1 MHIRKLTLLT
11 PFRGLQANS
20 ELAIN
25 TDAQANYAEAI
36 QPVCLVGRNGSGK
49 SNAMEFMCEVFYYLD
64 WRSMQY
70 AQNTDKDTNEH
81 KARLAY
87 FINLGFAIEYDFYY
101 NNKTHI
107 VHLEKQAAQ
116 NDLIFTL
123 DNAQKTLKTRDD
135 WSDLRLYLPK
145 RLLGYSSGHNE
156 LLSNPFMRMRFNYYE
171 TYLENVRNANY
182 LEIDLSRLFY
192 MNNETNALVLLAN
205 YLMID
210 DEQIAAFQ
218 PITAQIKLKNIA
230 SFRIVI
236 ERNHRLL
243 PNQEREENNEQ
254 ENDEQENDD
263 MVSDDMIGDETFSP
277 LNLDTYAYE
286 NEPLFLDAALSESID
301 WLQACATTCHSEP
314 SIKERVM
321 DGIVCTYT
329 VDILELDYFV
339 DDATRAA
346 FKYFFGDAKK
356 LFEVLYELNLLNIH
370 TFSEEQIKTVLDSER
385 DFDITAY
392 LPRKAQNELIFNIED
407 LQIEKTTGETID
419 YRALSDGEHQFLH
432 ILGTVLL
439 MDEANSLF
447 VLDEPET
454 HFNPEWRSKL
464 VSSFNK
470 IAEAQSETNDRRQQ
484 MFVLTTHSP
493 FVVSD
498 CRTENVFKFEKGENP
513 RNLDITTYGAP
524 FDELLVE
531 AFGKAHD
538 ISEMV
543 EELLETC
550 HQEAKKYIDSTEYSI
565 EIKIEKLDSIKAIIR
580 PLGDSVR
587 RNMLLEFINRQ
598 QRVLQSAA

>member
-1 MHIRKLTLLT
+1 MHIRKLRLLT
-11 PFRGLQANS
+11 PFRGLQANF
-20 ELAIN
+20 ELAID
-25 TDAQANYAEAI
+25 TEAQANYAEAI

-49 SNAMEFMCEVFYYLD
+49 SNAMEFMSEVFYYLD
-64 WRSMQY
+64 WISMQNT
-70 AQNTDKDTNEH
+70 QNIDKEDKTYTVKLE
-81 KARLAY
+81 Y
-87 FINLGFAIEYDFYY
+87 FNNLGFLIEYDFDY
-101 NNKTHI
+101 NNQKRI
-107 VHLEKQAAQ
+107 VQLEKQAQQ
-116 NDLIFTL
+116 NDFVFIL
-123 DNAQKTLKTRDD
+123 DNELKNLKIREDWKTLRN
-135 WSDLRLYLPK
+135 YLPN

-171 TYLENVRNANY
+171 TYLENVRNADY
-182 LEIDLSRLFY
+182 SITDLSRLFY

-210 DEQIAAFQ
+210 DTQTAAFKPITEQIQ
-218 PITAQIKLKNIA
+218 LDSIA
-230 SFRIVI
+230 NFRIVI

-243 PNQEREENNEQ
+243 PNIEAQEKEDIVN
-254 ENDEQENDD
+254 
-263 MVSDDMIGDETFSP
+263 DETFSP
-277 LNLDTYAYE
+277 LNLDEYEYE
-286 NEPLFLDAALSESID
+286 NEPLFLDAALSESIN
-301 WLQACATTCHSEP
+301 WLQACATTYHTEP
-314 SIKERVM
+314 KTKERVM
-321 DGIVCTYT
+321 DGINCTYT
-329 VDILELDYFV
+329 VDVLELDYFV
-339 DDATRAA
+339 NDATRAA

-370 TFSEEQIKTVLDSER
+370 TFSEEQIKTVLNEDR

-407 LQIEKTTGETID
+407 IKITKTSNEIID
-419 YRALSDGEHQFLH
+419 YRSLSDGEHQFLH
-432 ILGTVLL
+432 IMGTVLL
-439 MDEANSLF
+439 MDEPNSLF

-454 HFNPEWRSKL
+454 HFNPQWRSKL
-464 VSSFNK
+464 VSSFNN
-470 IAEAQSETNDRRQQ
+470 IAAAQSETNNRRQQ

-531 AFGKAHD
+531 AFGKEHD

-543 EELLETC
+543 ETLLENC
-550 HQEAKKYIDSTEYSI
+550 HQEAKKCIDSTDYSI
-565 EIKIEKLDSIKAIIR
+565 EVKIEKLDSIKSVIR

-598 QRVLQSAA
+598 QRVLQNAA